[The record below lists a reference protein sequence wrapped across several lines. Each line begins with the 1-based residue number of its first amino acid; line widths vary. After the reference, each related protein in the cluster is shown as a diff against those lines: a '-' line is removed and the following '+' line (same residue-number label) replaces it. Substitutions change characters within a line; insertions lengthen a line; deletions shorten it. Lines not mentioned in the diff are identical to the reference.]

1 MSRATQQPARWKPVG
16 LKRVFRFL
24 TCGGVATVVHW
35 LVMFAMIQ
43 AGTDAMLA
51 TATGATTGLAVNYLA
66 QYRYTFRSGLP
77 HRVAFSRYLA
87 GAGLGWGL
95 NLAGFT
101 VMYTVTGTPMAS
113 QIVATAV
120 ATLANYLLAEKF
132 VFQEEQTNDTP

>member
-1 MSRATQQPARWKPVG
+1 MRSAVIQPARWKR
-16 LKRVFRFL
+16 LLRFL
-24 TCGGVATVVHW
+24 TGGGFATLVHW
-35 LVMFAMIQ
+35 SVMFALIR
-43 AGTDAMLA
+43 AGSDAVLA
-51 TATGATTGLAVNYLA
+51 TATGATVGLAINYLA

-95 NLAGFT
+95 NLAGFSA
-101 VMYTVTGTPMAS
+101 VYAVTGVPMAS
-113 QIVATAV
+113 QVVATGV